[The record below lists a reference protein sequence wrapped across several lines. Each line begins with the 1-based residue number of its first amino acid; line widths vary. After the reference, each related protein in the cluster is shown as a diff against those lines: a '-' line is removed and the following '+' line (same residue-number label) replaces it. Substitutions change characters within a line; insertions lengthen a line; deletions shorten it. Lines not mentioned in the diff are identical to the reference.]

1 MSKRKSVQDTSC
13 GREYLKRTKPG
24 NSGKVRPAETGI
36 HLPQA
41 PLVKTGT
48 SKILPADKRVALA
61 NDLLNKPGSNIVQKN
76 FSRSTLLNKRGL
88 LNDKTN
94 TPDLHAN
101 QQIQGKAFSVQG
113 LPSGFLSKD
122 IQKENC
128 STIVLNGQRLNL
140 LQIPIIHDQ
149 QQVLNN
155 IVPINETE
163 SAEELSD
170 AEDVQDAEDSLQ
182 SDDGHNTQDIEEDGR
197 SDEREDENV
206 DGENEH
212 HDNYNNENDNENE
225 EFRAPHNNQNETQSL
240 LDFEQL
246 NHDIDHCCLS
256 CREILLMLLKKVDNL
271 LLIMKSGPRQNN
283 ENNNPQN
290 EQIAGTFD
298 QLQMLPIKEVE
309 QLLLFDQNLVNP
321 LHRQMRSQFE
331 AKMVTVGGD
340 TFDKAIKRILSV
352 IMTDELACK
361 CTWIIRKAGKTK
373 ISNCNF
379 PKIISVYITKKYA
392 ITDEIVKKRIQL
404 WLQKYGDRIKLK
416 EEQARK
422 DEEHRQQENEQERR
436 LLNQA

>member
-13 GREYLKRTKPG
+13 VKEYLKRTTKPG

-41 PLVKTGT
+41 PLVKTAPV
-48 SKILPADKRVALA
+48 SP
-61 NDLLNKPGSNIVQKN
+61 
-76 FSRSTLLNKRGL
+76 TLLNKRGL

-140 LQIPIIHDQ
+140 LQIIDDQ

-163 SAEELSD
+163 SVEELSD
-170 AEDVQDAEDSLQ
+170 AEDVQDTENSLQ
-182 SDDGHNTQDIEEDGR
+182 SDDGHNTEDIEEDGR

-212 HDNYNNENDNENE
+212 HENYNNENDNENE

-256 CREILLMLLKKVDNL
+256 CREILLMLLKKVDKL

-290 EQIAGTFD
+290 EQIARN
-298 QLQMLPIKEVE
+298 I
-309 QLLLFDQNLVNP
+309 
-321 LHRQMRSQFE
+321 
-331 AKMVTVGGD
+331 
-340 TFDKAIKRILSV
+340 
-352 IMTDELACK
+352 
-361 CTWIIRKAGKTK
+361 
-373 ISNCNF
+373 
-379 PKIISVYITKKYA
+379 
-392 ITDEIVKKRIQL
+392 
-404 WLQKYGDRIKLK
+404 
-416 EEQARK
+416 
-422 DEEHRQQENEQERR
+422 
-436 LLNQA
+436 